1 MKNPSSDF
9 PLVSHN
15 CHCET
20 EECYYPKVTIRDRI
34 RFVFKFTAD
43 FVRFGVD
50 GHRIIK
56 QQRQT
61 IEELVKIRNAQA
73 AIIEAKKWGH

>member
-1 MKNPSSDF
+1 MN
-9 PLVSHN
+9 L
-15 CHCET
+15 
-20 EECYYPKVTIRDRI
+20 RDRL
-34 RFVFKFTAD
+34 RYAMKFIAD
-43 FVRFGVD
+43 FVRFGTE

-73 AIIEAKKWGH
+73 SIIEAKKWGEHKTPVGQ